1 MPNTTPA
8 PCLIDP
14 SATLLRNRLT
24 GHSGRRQWIGGLLA
38 AVGGNLAGTPA
49 LAKLPIGGGSKWV
62 VGQTLPLTGAFSEV
76 GLAYGAGSKLYFDL
90 FNDSANPTGVKVELR
105 QLDDAHQPSQAALNI
120 RKLLAEGADLLFGCV
135 GTAISEIAAE
145 AAKQNQTLLF
155 APLAAPDLLRDPAHA
170 EVFHIQPAMMDEAM
184 RMLQHCEILGYPRVC
199 IIAQNDRLGQAAT
212 ATLQQAAMTLK
223 FKAPNV
229 HVLSL
234 GTSISKVQ
242 LNAILETQPQAV
254 FQASQFATSAA
265 VINALRV
272 AGYRG
277 QFFNF
282 SFVGIGPLYSA
293 LGKDVRGIVVAQGLP
308 AASNL
313 SKPIVREYLAAIDK
327 TDQTPNYEGL
337 SGFIAAKTLCH
348 ALLQT
353 KPGTIPGLQKQL
365 TSMTSYNP
373 GGINLNL
380 RAAVG
385 STLRNV
391 ELVSI
396 AADGTVLR

>member
-1 MPNTTPA
+1 
-8 PCLIDP
+8 L
-14 SATLLRNRLT
+14 
-24 GHSGRRQWIGGLLA
+24 
-38 AVGGNLAGTPA
+38 VGTPA

-62 VGQTLPLTGAFSEV
+62 LGQTLPLTGTFSEV
-76 GLAYGAGSKLYFDL
+76 GLAYGAGSKLYFDF
-90 FNDSANPTGVKVELR
+90 FNNSTSVNAAGLKVELR
-105 QLDDAHQPSQAALNI
+105 QLDDAHQPAQAALNM
-120 RKLLAEGADLLFGCV
+120 RKLLAEGVDLLFGCV

-145 AAKQNQTLLF
+145 AAKQDQTVLF
-155 APLAAPDLLRDPAHA
+155 APLAASDVLRNPAHA

-212 ATLQQAAMTLK
+212 ATLEQAAMALK
-223 FKAPNV
+223 FKAPSV
-229 HVLSL
+229 HVLNL
-234 GTSISKVQ
+234 GAPISKVQ
-242 LNAILETQPQAV
+242 LNAMLETQPQAV
-254 FQASQFATSAA
+254 LQASQFATSAA
-265 VINALRV
+265 VINALRI

-308 AASNL
+308 TASNL

-327 TDQTPNYEGL
+327 TDQTPNHEGL